1 LPLDSNYNVLL
12 ISSQALIDNGVI
24 DQNVD
29 PKVVQPVIKLVQDS
43 WLQGVLGTPMFVYL
57 QDGIA
62 NNTLLS
68 TDIELL
74 QWYVEPVMIW
84 YVTYELSLFNSY
96 KIKIKGLERMS
107 GENSQAASLTEI
119 QSYRDKTKETAEM
132 YAQRL
137 LRYME
142 AYPTLFPAFWNT
154 AFTIADIQPNR
165 RSAYRSSMYLGHD
178 DNPYDRR
185 YRGAYEGFGMWF
197 FENY

>member
-43 WLQGVLGTPMFVYL
+43 WLQGVLGTPMLVYL
-57 QDGIA
+57 QNGIA
-62 NNTLLS
+62 NNTLLT
-68 TDIELL
+68 TDVQLL

-96 KIKIKGLERMS
+96 KVKIKGLEKMS
-107 GENSQAASLTEI
+107 
-119 QSYRDKTKETAEM
+119 
-132 YAQRL
+132 
-137 LRYME
+137 
-142 AYPTLFPAFWNT
+142 TLFPAFWNT